1 MKILQQFLVFLVSA
15 FLILY
20 LIGCFAQ
27 ASFNIKEWSD
37 LARVIIATCMGFA
50 LLIVGA
56 MFSDYARGI
65 K

>member
-15 FLILY
+15 CLILY

-27 ASFNIKEWSD
+27 ASFNIKEWSEI
-37 LARVIIATCMGFA
+37 ARGTIAVCMGFVF
-50 LLIVGA
+50 LVVGG